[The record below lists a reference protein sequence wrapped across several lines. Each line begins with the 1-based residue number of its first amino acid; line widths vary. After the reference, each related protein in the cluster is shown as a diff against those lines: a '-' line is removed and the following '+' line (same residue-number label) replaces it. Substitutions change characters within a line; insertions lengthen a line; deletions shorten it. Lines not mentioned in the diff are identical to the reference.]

1 MDLWQL
7 LRRMRTEPASR
18 QSAATN
24 RLAGFGFNASLIW
37 RIVVLFS
44 LLAFGVGLLTFLL
57 AAGK

>member
-7 LRRMRTEPASR
+7 LRRMRTEPTSGR
-18 QSAATN
+18 SAVTKG
-24 RLAGFGFNASLIW
+24 LAGFGFNASLIW